1 MDNTRI
7 QLSTGFL
14 TLPKGA
20 DFPITLS
27 VKEITSQ
34 GKRSGGFSKVIEI
47 DGTDNN
53 TTLLGSYFDIDLSN
67 NKFDR
72 NKKTTCSVIQNGV
85 ENFEGFIQ
93 LKEVIRVN
101 ENRATNGKRL
111 KYKIVVFD
119 QVSNFF
125 NEMGDKELT
134 DLSFPELSHTFNR
147 TNIIASWSN
156 TEGYTYPQFAKQ
168 DNIYTLRDF
177 KPAIYE
183 WEYWKKI
190 FASNGYSFTFDQYNE
205 STLQID
211 KRIIPYNGK
220 NGDDSISQF
229 LKQSYTVRGTLASE
243 TYLIDEAQMP
253 TYPFGW
259 IPVLDFTSAN
269 AINDYC
275 LNAGSKVVLDT
286 ILEDAQSQYDVL
298 TGELT
303 NLGGQ
308 GRTFQILTS
317 YDYDIDVR
325 AKNDVGTVVSWEV
338 DNTLGG
344 ISGCEVKITLV
355 AQSTTDNTKTA
366 YIDAGTTVVN
376 FTNGGT
382 YTYASGWQTLGSG
395 TNASFADLGLFDA
408 NEAFDVHAVIMGR
421 YIDNN
426 GALQNTFTGALTQIV
441 DLDTSAILVN
451 VPCKFVD
458 QSTGEDVR
466 LEFDIS
472 ITNLEFKAVPD
483 ITELVKGS
491 AVDIDKFI
499 PKGIKQR
506 ELISAVMKTYN
517 LYPVPDP
524 DNERNIIVKTRD
536 KYYDDGSVWDWT
548 DKFQEA
554 QPNSITFLNNEVKRD
569 QVFKYKD
576 AKDTINS
583 AYQNEFTDTYG
594 ESLIVLDNEYTV
606 GTDVNQVMY
615 SPTPSVQSGLGF
627 PLPSI
632 NGINPEGNL
641 RVLLHNGLG
650 TIYQYPFYDDIVT
663 NASELAFI
671 SEYNM
676 TSMFDSDFTPNFS
689 ICFNAPKV
697 IFHAFQA
704 GQTSNYIYNLH
715 HQRETTTINQGSR
728 LTGYFNQTELDFQKL
743 SQRLD
748 WTIYIKDN
756 GYFYIEKVHNYNA
769 TKRTLTKVD
778 LITADEK
785 SNLKVLNPQPPIKPN
800 ILYDDVVTDFYTDVA
815 DDTNIVIG
823 SGQVQIQ
830 GAYNFVTGDNVF
842 IQGNQNT
849 VNANGAKVMGDNNT
863 VPAGLSKTT
872 VIGNEQTASKSGVI
886 IEDEGFDNRIT
897 VTQANKDTTL
907 GGIIDSTKE
916 YFLDGVIDMGSTQIT
931 VPVGG
936 MTIKGYS
943 FDISGLKS
951 SADNYTMFVSES
963 IDIGSGNM
971 LGSDYYISVTGA
983 NSKVYEIYDA
993 TGFNAFEFSRINYI
1007 DCTSLGDIY
1016 DYRQG
1021 LEDGTGRFGG
1031 SPSLTLHGLWRGGY
1045 RITTSIVRGLAGTM
1059 TAPLFKGGTLFQMN
1073 SRFLTD
1079 INCDLPTLASLFD
1092 FAPSNFVNPSTVQV
1106 QGALVSRNGSFDA
1119 TDTNITPNITQA
1131 DIKSSWSNNI
1141 GMRNTFEGGKLTL
1154 STETATVLSG
1164 GSYSTI
1170 AGTWTASNLE
1180 HFDNPSGGELRHLGT
1195 SPREYK
1201 CIVNFIIDGGPNDD
1215 IGIRVRKWDDSA
1227 SAFVDGTEVRRQ
1239 INSFVGGRDVA
1250 FYNFSF
1256 SVELDQN
1263 DYIFFQV
1270 RNNTDNTNVTLEIDS
1285 DFVIEER

>member
-1 MDNTRI
+1 MDSTRI

-14 TLPKGA
+14 TLPKGT

-47 DGTDNN
+47 DGTENN

-67 NKFDR
+67 DKFDR

-125 NEMGDKELT
+125 NKMGDKELT

-156 TEGYTYPQFAKQ
+156 TEGYTYPQYAKQ
-168 DNIYTLRDF
+168 DNTYTLRDF

-190 FASNGYSFTFDQYNE
+190 FASNGYSFTFDQYDE

-229 LKQSYTVRGTLASE
+229 LKQSYTVRGTLASDNYVI
-243 TYLIDEAQMP
+243 TAP
-253 TYPFGW
+253 TTPASYPYSA
-259 IPVLDFTSAN
+259 IPSIDFTVAN
-269 AINDYC
+269 T
-275 LNAGSKVVLDT
+275 LNQYLTTAGSKVVLDT
-286 ILEDAQSQYDVL
+286 LLEDAQSQYNVL

-317 YDYDIDVR
+317 YDYSIDVQ
-325 AKNDVGTVVSWEV
+325 AKLSGGSVVAWETEDPIGTGKSVEIKC
-338 DNTLGG
+338 TL
-344 ISGCEVKITLV
+344 I
-355 AQSTTDNTKTA
+355 AQSTTDNTKVA
-366 YIDAGTTVVN
+366 YIDAGTTLVN
-376 FTNGGT
+376 FQQGIPN
-382 YTYASGWQTLGSG
+382 TYASGWQSFASG
-395 TNASFADLGLFDA
+395 TNASYADLGLFDA
-408 NEAFDVHAVIMGR
+408 NEKFDVHVFIVARYKNQFNAFVNPSYSNGTSNEVI
-421 YIDNN
+421 
-426 GALQNTFTGALTQIV
+426 
-441 DLDTSAILVN
+441 
-451 VPCKFVD
+451 KFVD
-458 QSTGEDVR
+458 QATGDEVK

-472 ITNLEFKAVPD
+472 ITNLEFKAVSD

-506 ELISAVMKTYN
+506 DLISAVMKTYN

-536 KYYDDGSVWDWT
+536 KYYDDGQLWDWT
-548 DKFQEA
+548 NKLQEA

-569 QVFKYKD
+569 QVFKYKEG
-576 AKDTINS
+576 KDTINQ

-606 GTDVNQVMY
+606 GTDTTELMY
-615 SPTPSVQSGLGF
+615 SATPSIQSGLGF

-641 RVLLHNGLG
+641 RVLLHNGNG
-650 TIYQYPFYDDIVT
+650 SIYQYPFYDDIVT

-728 LTGYFNQTELDFQKL
+728 LSAYFDLTELDFQKL
-743 SQRLD
+743 STRLD
-748 WTIYIKDN
+748 WSIYIKDN

-785 SNLKVLNPQPPIKPN
+785 SGLKVLNPQPPIKPN

-863 VPAGLSKTT
+863 VPAGLSKAT
-872 VIGNEQTASKSGVI
+872 VIGNEQTASKSGVS
-886 IEDEGFDNRIT
+886 IEGVSTPKVFEVTEDVT
-897 VTQANKDTTL
+897 VSPELAEVYILKA
-907 GGIIDSTKE
+907 
-916 YFLDGVIDMGSTQIT
+916 
-931 VPVGG
+931 
-936 MTIKGYS
+936 
-943 FDISGLKS
+943 SGLTIRLPDPDPIPDTIIIIKDQNQGGQTITA
-951 SADNYTMFVSES
+951 SAGS
-963 IDIGSGNM
+963 IDNNV
-971 LGSDYYISVTGA
+971 SV
-983 NSKVYEIYDA
+983 
-993 TGFNAFEFSRINYI
+993 
-1007 DCTSLGDIY
+1007 SLTNN
-1016 DYRQG
+1016 
-1021 LEDGTGRFGG
+1021 E
-1031 SPSLTLHGLWRGGY
+1031 SLTL
-1045 RITTSIVRGLAGTM
+1045 IA
-1059 TAPLFKGGTLFQMN
+1059 N
-1073 SRFLTD
+1073 
-1079 INCDLPTLASLFD
+1079 
-1092 FAPSNFVNPSTVQV
+1092 
-1106 QGALVSRNGSFDA
+1106 
-1119 TDTNITPNITQA
+1119 
-1131 DIKSSWSNNI
+1131 
-1141 GMRNTFEGGKLTL
+1141 GGKWNIL
-1154 STETATVLSG
+1154 
-1164 GSYSTI
+1164 
-1170 AGTWTASNLE
+1170 
-1180 HFDNPSGGELRHLGT
+1180 
-1195 SPREYK
+1195 
-1201 CIVNFIIDGGPNDD
+1201 
-1215 IGIRVRKWDDSA
+1215 
-1227 SAFVDGTEVRRQ
+1227 
-1239 INSFVGGRDVA
+1239 
-1250 FYNFSF
+1250 
-1256 SVELDQN
+1256 
-1263 DYIFFQV
+1263 
-1270 RNNTDNTNVTLEIDS
+1270 
-1285 DFVIEER
+1285 

>member
-1 MDNTRI
+1 MDSTRI

-14 TLPKGA
+14 TLPKGT

-47 DGTDNN
+47 DGTENN

-125 NEMGDKELT
+125 NKMGDKELT

-156 TEGYTYPQFAKQ
+156 TEGYTYPQYAKQ

-190 FASNGYSFTFDQYNE
+190 FASNGYSFTFDQYDE

-229 LKQSYTVRGTLASE
+229 LKQSYTVRGTLASDNYVI
-243 TYLIDEAQMP
+243 TAP
-253 TYPFGW
+253 TTPASYPYSA
-259 IPVLDFTSAN
+259 IPSIDFTVAN
-269 AINDYC
+269 T
-275 LNAGSKVVLDT
+275 LNQYLTTAGSKVVLDT
-286 ILEDAQSQYDVL
+286 LLEDAQSQYDVL

-317 YDYDIDVR
+317 YDYSIDVQ
-325 AKNDVGTVVSWEV
+325 AKLSGGSVVAWETEDPIGTGKSVEIKC
-338 DNTLGG
+338 TL
-344 ISGCEVKITLV
+344 I
-355 AQSTTDNTKTA
+355 AQSTTDNTKVA
-366 YIDAGTTVVN
+366 YIDAGTTLVN
-376 FTNGGT
+376 FQQGT
-382 YTYASGWQTLGSG
+382 PNTYASGWQSFASG
-395 TNASFADLGLFDA
+395 TNASYADLGLFDA
-408 NEAFDVHAVIMGR
+408 NEKFDVHVFIVARYKNQFNAFVNPSYSNGTSNEVI
-421 YIDNN
+421 
-426 GALQNTFTGALTQIV
+426 
-441 DLDTSAILVN
+441 
-451 VPCKFVD
+451 KFVD
-458 QSTGEDVR
+458 QSTGDEVKLD
-466 LEFDIS
+466 FDIDIS
-472 ITNLEFKAVPD
+472 NLEFKAVSD

-506 ELISAVMKTYN
+506 DLISAVMKTYN

-569 QVFKYKD
+569 QVFKYKEG
-576 AKDTINS
+576 KDTINQ

-606 GTDVNQVMY
+606 GTDTTELMY
-615 SPTPSVQSGLGF
+615 SPTPSIQSGLGF

-641 RVLLHNGLG
+641 RVLLHNGNG
-650 TIYQYPFYDDIVT
+650 SIYQYPFYDDILT

-728 LTGYFNQTELDFQKL
+728 LSAYFDLTELDFQKL
-743 SQRLD
+743 STSLD
-748 WTIYIKDN
+748 WSIYIKDN

-785 SNLKVLNPQPPIKPN
+785 SGLKVLNPQPPIKPN

-830 GAYNFVTGDNVF
+830 GAYNFVTGNNVF

-863 VPAGLSKTT
+863 VPAGLSKAT
-872 VIGNEQTASKSGVI
+872 VIGNEQTASKSGVS
-886 IEDEGFDNRIT
+886 IEGVSTPKVFEVTEDIT
-897 VTQANKDTTL
+897 VSPELA
-907 GGIIDSTKE
+907 
-916 YFLDGVIDMGSTQIT
+916 GVYILK
-931 VPVGG
+931 V
-936 MTIKGYS
+936 
-943 FDISGLKS
+943 SGLTIRLPDPDPIPDTIIIIKDQNQGGQTITA
-951 SADNYTMFVSES
+951 SAGS
-963 IDIGSGNM
+963 IDNNV
-971 LGSDYYISVTGA
+971 SV
-983 NSKVYEIYDA
+983 
-993 TGFNAFEFSRINYI
+993 
-1007 DCTSLGDIY
+1007 SLTNN
-1016 DYRQG
+1016 
-1021 LEDGTGRFGG
+1021 E
-1031 SPSLTLHGLWRGGY
+1031 SLTL
-1045 RITTSIVRGLAGTM
+1045 IA
-1059 TAPLFKGGTLFQMN
+1059 N
-1073 SRFLTD
+1073 
-1079 INCDLPTLASLFD
+1079 
-1092 FAPSNFVNPSTVQV
+1092 
-1106 QGALVSRNGSFDA
+1106 
-1119 TDTNITPNITQA
+1119 
-1131 DIKSSWSNNI
+1131 
-1141 GMRNTFEGGKLTL
+1141 GGKWNIL
-1154 STETATVLSG
+1154 
-1164 GSYSTI
+1164 
-1170 AGTWTASNLE
+1170 
-1180 HFDNPSGGELRHLGT
+1180 
-1195 SPREYK
+1195 
-1201 CIVNFIIDGGPNDD
+1201 
-1215 IGIRVRKWDDSA
+1215 
-1227 SAFVDGTEVRRQ
+1227 
-1239 INSFVGGRDVA
+1239 
-1250 FYNFSF
+1250 
-1256 SVELDQN
+1256 
-1263 DYIFFQV
+1263 
-1270 RNNTDNTNVTLEIDS
+1270 
-1285 DFVIEER
+1285 

>member
-1 MDNTRI
+1 MDSTRI

-14 TLPKGA
+14 TLPKGT

-47 DGTDNN
+47 DGTENN

-147 TNIIASWSN
+147 TNIIASWDN
-156 TEGYTYPQFAKQ
+156 TKGYTYPQFAKQ

-190 FASNGYSFTFDQYNE
+190 FASNGYSFTFDQYDE

-229 LKQSYTVRGTLASE
+229 LKQSYTVRGTLASDNYVI
-243 TYLIDEAQMP
+243 TAP
-253 TYPFGW
+253 TTPASYPYSA
-259 IPVLDFTSAN
+259 IPSIDFTAAN
-269 AINDYC
+269 T
-275 LNAGSKVVLDT
+275 LNQYLTAAGSKVVLDT
-286 ILEDAQSQYDVL
+286 LLEDAQSQYDVL

-317 YDYDIDVR
+317 YDYSIDVQ
-325 AKNDVGTVVSWEV
+325 AKLSGGSVVAWETEDPTGAGKSV
-338 DNTLGG
+338 EIKCTL
-344 ISGCEVKITLV
+344 I
-355 AQSTTDNTKTA
+355 AQSTTDNTKVA
-366 YIDAGTTVVN
+366 YIDAGTTLVN
-376 FTNGGT
+376 FQQGT
-382 YTYASGWQTLGSG
+382 PNTYASGWQPFANG
-395 TNASFADLGLFDA
+395 TNASYADLGLFDA
-408 NEAFDVHAVIMGR
+408 NEKFDVHVFIMARYKNQFNAFVNPSFSNGTSNEVI
-421 YIDNN
+421 
-426 GALQNTFTGALTQIV
+426 
-441 DLDTSAILVN
+441 
-451 VPCKFVD
+451 KFVD
-458 QSTGEDVR
+458 QATGDEVKLD
-466 LEFDIS
+466 FDIDIS
-472 ITNLEFKAVPD
+472 NLEFKAVPD

-506 ELISAVMKTYN
+506 DLISAVMKTYN

-524 DNERNIIVKTRD
+524 DNDRNIIVKTRD
-536 KYYDDGSVWDWT
+536 KYYDDGQLWDWT

-554 QPNSITFLNNEVKRD
+554 QQNSITFLNNEVKRD
-569 QVFKYKD
+569 QVFKYKEG
-576 AKDTINS
+576 KDTINQ
-583 AYQNEFTDTYG
+583 AYQNEFADTYG

-606 GTDVNQVMY
+606 GTDTTELMY
-615 SPTPSVQSGLGF
+615 SPTPSIQSGLGF

-641 RVLLHNGLG
+641 RVLLHNGKG
-650 TIYQYPFYDDIVT
+650 SIYQYPFYDDIVT

-728 LTGYFNQTELDFQKL
+728 LSAYFDLTELDFQKL
-743 SQRLD
+743 STRLD
-748 WTIYIKDN
+748 WSIYIKDN

-785 SNLKVLNPQPPIKPN
+785 SGLKVLNPQPPIKPN
-800 ILYDDVVTDFYTDVA
+800 ILYDDVVTEFYTDVA

-830 GAYNFVTGDNVF
+830 GAYNFVTGENVF

-863 VPAGLSKTT
+863 VPAGLSKAT
-872 VIGNEQTASKSGVI
+872 VIGNEQTASKSGVS
-886 IEDEGFDNRIT
+886 IEGVSTPKVFEVTENIT
-897 VTQANKDTTL
+897 VSPELAEVYILKA
-907 GGIIDSTKE
+907 
-916 YFLDGVIDMGSTQIT
+916 
-931 VPVGG
+931 
-936 MTIKGYS
+936 
-943 FDISGLKS
+943 SGLSIRLPDPDPIPDTIIIIKDQNQGGQTITA
-951 SADNYTMFVSES
+951 SAGS
-963 IDIGSGNM
+963 IDNNV
-971 LGSDYYISVTGA
+971 SV
-983 NSKVYEIYDA
+983 
-993 TGFNAFEFSRINYI
+993 
-1007 DCTSLGDIY
+1007 SLTNN
-1016 DYRQG
+1016 
-1021 LEDGTGRFGG
+1021 E
-1031 SPSLTLHGLWRGGY
+1031 SLTL
-1045 RITTSIVRGLAGTM
+1045 IA
-1059 TAPLFKGGTLFQMN
+1059 N
-1073 SRFLTD
+1073 S
-1079 INCDLPTLASLFD
+1079 
-1092 FAPSNFVNPSTVQV
+1092 
-1106 QGALVSRNGSFDA
+1106 GKW
-1119 TDTNITPNITQA
+1119 NI
-1131 DIKSSWSNNI
+1131 
-1141 GMRNTFEGGKLTL
+1141 L
-1154 STETATVLSG
+1154 
-1164 GSYSTI
+1164 
-1170 AGTWTASNLE
+1170 
-1180 HFDNPSGGELRHLGT
+1180 
-1195 SPREYK
+1195 
-1201 CIVNFIIDGGPNDD
+1201 
-1215 IGIRVRKWDDSA
+1215 
-1227 SAFVDGTEVRRQ
+1227 
-1239 INSFVGGRDVA
+1239 
-1250 FYNFSF
+1250 
-1256 SVELDQN
+1256 
-1263 DYIFFQV
+1263 
-1270 RNNTDNTNVTLEIDS
+1270 
-1285 DFVIEER
+1285 